1 MMRTARRTAQEM
13 LDLILQVARED
24 ENIRGVLMVGSRAN
38 PDCAPDAYQ
47 DFDVCYFVRRVKPDY
62 WDNMAWIEE
71 KFGRPALVQRP
82 ESMELI
88 PPDNDGSYIYLM
100 IFPDGNRIDLQ
111 VTEDPYVDDWEPAV
125 LLLDKDG
132 DFPES
137 AVKPDFWHVKKPGA
151 KAFADCCNEF
161 HWCLNNV
168 AKAIARE
175 ELSLG
180 MDMLNHYVRDMLV
193 LMLSWYVGAAHEFK
207 ISVGKGGKYFQRLL
221 PQEMYDSFRR
231 TYSDAEYAHMWE
243 ASFEMLDLFGKAA
256 RSVAAQLGY
265 AYDEAEEAG
274 IRGYMEMVRGG
285 RLSTGGYGEPGR

>member
-1 MMRTARRTAQEM
+1 M
-13 LDLILQVARED
+13 D
-24 ENIRGVLMVGSRAN
+24 
-38 PDCAPDAYQ
+38 
-47 DFDVCYFVRRVKPDY
+47 
-62 WDNMAWIEE
+62 
-71 KFGRPALVQRP
+71 
-82 ESMELI
+82 
-88 PPDNDGSYIYLM
+88 DG
-100 IFPDGNRIDLQ
+100 
-111 VTEDPYVDDWEPAV
+111 EPAV

-132 DFPES
+132 DFPEI

-256 RSVAAQLGY
+256 RATAAQLGY

-274 IRGYMEMVRGG
+274 IREYMEMVRGE

>member
-1 MMRTARRTAQEM
+1 MMRTARRTAQEI

-24 ENIRGVLMVGSRAN
+24 ENIRSVLMVGSRAN

-111 VTEDPYVDDWEPAV
+111 VTEDPYVDDGEPAV

-132 DFPES
+132 DFPEI
-137 AVKPDFWHVKKPGA
+137 AVKPDFWHVKKAGSEGL
-151 KAFADCCNEF
+151 C
-161 HWCLNNV
+161 
-168 AKAIARE
+168 
-175 ELSLG
+175 
-180 MDMLNHYVRDMLV
+180 
-193 LMLSWYVGAAHEFK
+193 
-207 ISVGKGGKYFQRLL
+207 RLL
-221 PQEMYDSFRR
+221 Q
-231 TYSDAEYAHMWE
+231 
-243 ASFEMLDLFGKAA
+243 
-256 RSVAAQLGY
+256 
-265 AYDEAEEAG
+265 
-274 IRGYMEMVRGG
+274 
-285 RLSTGGYGEPGR
+285 

>member
-1 MMRTARRTAQEM
+1 MRTPEEM
-13 LDLILQVARED
+13 LDLILKIAKED
-24 ENIRGVLMVGSRAN
+24 ENIRAVLMVGSRAD

-62 WDNMAWIEE
+62 WDNMDWIEE

-88 PPDNDGSYIYLM
+88 PPDHDGSYVYLM
-100 IFPDGNRIDLQ
+100 IFPDGNRIDLTI
-111 VTEDPYVDDWEPAV
+111 TEDPYVDDGEPAV

-132 DFPES
+132 DFPKIE
-137 AVKPDFWHVKKPGA
+137 VKKDFWHVKKPEEQT
-151 KAFADCCNEF
+151 FADCCNEF

-180 MDMLNHYVRDMLV
+180 MDMLNHYVRDMLM

-207 ISVGKGGKYFQRLL
+207 VSVGKQGKYFKRLL
-221 PQEMYDSFRR
+221 PREMYDSLRR
-231 TYSDAEYAHMWE
+231 TYSDAEYAHMWD
-243 ASFEMLDLFGKAA
+243 AAFEMLGLFGKAA
-256 RSVAAQLGY
+256 RAVAERLGY
-265 AYDEAEEAG
+265 TYDREEESG
-274 IRGYMEMVRGG
+274 IRRYMELVRSKSLESLGQTQG
-285 RLSTGGYGEPGR
+285 

>member
-1 MMRTARRTAQEM
+1 MRTPEEM

-24 ENIRGVLMVGSRAN
+24 ENIRSVLMVGSRAN
-38 PDCAPDAYQ
+38 PDCEPDAYQ
-47 DFDVCYFVRRVKPDY
+47 DFDICYFARRVEPY
-62 WDNMAWIEE
+62 WDNMAWIKE

-82 ESMELI
+82 ESMRLI
-88 PPDNDGSYIYLM
+88 PPDEDGSYIYLM

-111 VTEDPYVDDWEPAV
+111 ITQDPYVDDGEPAV

-132 DFPES
+132 DFPEI
-137 AVKPDFWHVKKPGA
+137 AVKKDFWHVKRPEEGI
-151 KAFADCCNEF
+151 FADCCNEF

-180 MDMLNHYVRDMLV
+180 MDMLNRPVRDMLV

-207 ISVGKGGKYFQRLL
+207 VSVGKRGKYFKRLL

-231 TYSDAEYAHMWE
+231 TYSDAEYAHMWA
-243 ASFEMLDLFGKAA
+243 ASFEMLELFGKAA
-256 RSVAAQLGY
+256 RSVAAQMGY
-265 AYDEAEEAG
+265 AYDQAEEAG
-274 IRGYMEMVRGG
+274 IRAYMEQVKSRS
-285 RLSTGGYGEPGR
+285 L